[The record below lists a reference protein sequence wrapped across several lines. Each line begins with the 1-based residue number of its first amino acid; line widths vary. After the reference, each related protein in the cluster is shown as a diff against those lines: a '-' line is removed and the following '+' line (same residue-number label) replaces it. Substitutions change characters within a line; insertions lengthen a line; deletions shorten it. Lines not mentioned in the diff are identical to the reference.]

1 MASGCCE
8 TDSVSV
14 GRHEMMHF
22 ADKRIL
28 LGVSGGI
35 AAYKA
40 VELARRLVELARR
53 LVTDGAQ
60 VKVVMTPSATEFVTP
75 LTFAALTGQTVGT
88 SLFGPGI
95 HPLEHI
101 WLGQKVDAIVLAP
114 ATANLI
120 GKLAHGIG
128 DDLLT
133 TILLAATRPIL
144 VCPAMNCEMYDNP
157 TVQDNLARLRQR
169 GLWVLEPEPGPLA
182 CGAVGFGRLP
192 EVENILQA
200 LARLVS
206 LQDLAGRYLLV
217 TAGPT
222 HEDLD
227 PVRYLTNRSS
237 GKMGYAV
244 ARAAWRRGA
253 RVTLISGPTH
263 LPPPYGVDFVPVRSA
278 LDMMGEV
285 VSRFSTCDALIMA
298 AAVGDYRPESL
309 AAHKIKR
316 ASAALKVNL
325 MPNPDILQAIR
336 DLKGGQIIIG
346 FAAETHD
353 LIKEASRKLEEKN
366 LDLIVANDV
375 SQPDSGFAADT
386 NEVTLVTADSEPVA
400 LPLLSKDEVADRILD
415 WLVLRLKTETGGAAD
430 A

>member
-8 TDSVSV
+8 TNSVSV

-40 VELARRLVELARR
+40 VELARR

-353 LIKEASRKLEEKN
+353 LIKEAGRKLEEKN